1 MYNLINTIQ
10 FAPYSLNISG
20 LVNKAMSSVLNI
32 ILKAC
37 LQVIDFILS
46 LITGLGANADIL
58 NVLVPDTMKKLY
70 NNVFIPLGWGIAILL
85 LMIGIFQFFFPFLN
99 RTSLPAESI
108 LMLIVRFTISILLIV
123 FLKQLIDDYIAPI
136 FNAAFNE
143 VVNIDTSKMSLE
155 AATDKLNIDLNNSD
169 EVTLG
174 DKIKVGTFAA
184 LFPAQALGAITS
196 SVVAILLIILVLVVY
211 LCVVCVKF
219 LMYHIEMLI
228 QTSLWINA
236 APLAAGTFTS
246 KQSSSIMFMW
256 LKMLLKNFTC
266 IIFNVIVLKLAQA
279 VCTVAVSEVKTEEN
293 SYYYLVLLLPILCSI
308 INVGKKISINIGQL
322 FGINGMGDSIKDGI
336 GGVMGTAMSIG
347 SAAALGVRAAKTNS
361 LHKQS
366 AQRMERTELRQEGMA
381 KENAAKAEQMAQDKA
396 QNRDKQFDTLKHNKD
411 ADSIKKIDDLK
422 NSGYSARDAENEL
435 KSRGDLSNA
444 IDDKDYKSL
453 SKADQDMID
462 TMSAAGNDDFI
473 DAFNEASK
481 DDGMTASK
489 AMEFAKTG
497 LSADDYDDYKA
508 AINSGMDSSQA
519 AEFVSTGLSSEDIGS
534 FKEARSA
541 GMSINDS
548 IQTAKISNDASKI
561 NPDRTPQYNATAYT
575 SVRQNAI
582 NSGISPQ
589 GASLIAQNRIYNS
602 AQSSPSAMSA
612 LKTST
617 YDQAYN
623 KAISLGKS
631 EATATK
637 FAQMKTKSM

>member
-174 DKIKVGTFAA
+174 DKVKVGVFAA
-184 LFPAQALGAITS
+184 LFKTEALGAITS
-196 SVVAILLIILVLVVY
+196 SVVAILLIILVLVIY

-246 KQSSSIMFMW
+246 KQSSSVMFMW
-256 LKMLLKNFTC
+256 LKMLLKM
-266 IIFNVIVLKLAQA
+266 IF
-279 VCTVAVSEVKTEEN
+279 
-293 SYYYLVLLLPILCSI
+293 
-308 INVGKKISINIGQL
+308 
-322 FGINGMGDSIKDGI
+322 
-336 GGVMGTAMSIG
+336 
-347 SAAALGVRAAKTNS
+347 
-361 LHKQS
+361 
-366 AQRMERTELRQEGMA
+366 
-381 KENAAKAEQMAQDKA
+381 
-396 QNRDKQFDTLKHNKD
+396 
-411 ADSIKKIDDLK
+411 
-422 NSGYSARDAENEL
+422 
-435 KSRGDLSNA
+435 
-444 IDDKDYKSL
+444 
-453 SKADQDMID
+453 
-462 TMSAAGNDDFI
+462 
-473 DAFNEASK
+473 
-481 DDGMTASK
+481 
-489 AMEFAKTG
+489 
-497 LSADDYDDYKA
+497 
-508 AINSGMDSSQA
+508 
-519 AEFVSTGLSSEDIGS
+519 
-534 FKEARSA
+534 
-541 GMSINDS
+541 
-548 IQTAKISNDASKI
+548 
-561 NPDRTPQYNATAYT
+561 
-575 SVRQNAI
+575 
-582 NSGISPQ
+582 
-589 GASLIAQNRIYNS
+589 
-602 AQSSPSAMSA
+602 
-612 LKTST
+612 
-617 YDQAYN
+617 
-623 KAISLGKS
+623 
-631 EATATK
+631 
-637 FAQMKTKSM
+637 

>member
-20 LVNKAMSSVLNI
+20 LVNSAMSAVLNI

-58 NVLVPDTMKKLY
+58 NTLVPETMKKLY

-85 LMIGIFQFFFPFLN
+85 LMVGLAQFFFPFLN
-99 RTSLPAESI
+99 KNSLPADSV
-108 LMLIVRFTISILLIV
+108 LMLFVRFTISILLIV

-136 FNAAFNE
+136 FTAAFNE
-143 VVNIDTSKMSLE
+143 VVNVDTSQISLG
-155 AATDKLNIDLNNSD
+155 ATADELNIDLNSSD
-169 EVTLG
+169 SVTLG
-174 DKIKVGTFAA
+174 DKVKVGIFMA
-184 LFPAQALGAITS
+184 LFPQQTLGAITT
-196 SVVAILLIILVLVVY
+196 SVVAILLIILVLVIY

-236 APLAAGTFTS
+236 VPLAAGTFTS
-246 KQSSSIMFMW
+246 KQSSSILFMW

-279 VCTVAVSEVKTEEN
+279 VCTVTLSEVKTEEN

-322 FGINGMGDSIKDGI
+322 FGVNGMGDSIRDGI
-336 GGVMGTAMSIG
+336 GGVAGTAMSIG
-347 SAAALGVRAAKTNS
+347 SAAALGARMIKSNS

-366 AQRMERTELRQEGMA
+366 AQRMERTELRQEAMA
-381 KENAAKAEQMAQDKA
+381 KESAAKAEQMAQDKA

-411 ADSIKKIDDLK
+411 ADSMKKIDDLK

-435 KSRGDLSNA
+435 KSRGDLSSA

-473 DAFNEASK
+473 DAFNEAAK

-489 AMEFAKTG
+489 AIEFAKTG

-508 AINSGMDSSQA
+508 AINSGMDASQA
-519 AEFVSTGLSSEDIGS
+519 AEFVSTGLGTEDIGS
-534 FKEARSA
+534 FKEARNA
-541 GMSINDS
+541 GMSVNDS
-548 IQTAKISNDASKI
+548 INTAKISNEASKI
-561 NPDRTPQYNATAYT
+561 NPDRMPQYNAVAYT

-589 GASLIAQNRIYNS
+589 GASMIAQNRIYNS
-602 AQSSPSAMSA
+602 AQSSPAAMSA
-612 LKTST
+612 NKTSA
-617 YDQAYN
+617 YDQAYS

-631 EATATK
+631 ESTATK
-637 FAQMKTKSM
+637 YAQMKTKNM